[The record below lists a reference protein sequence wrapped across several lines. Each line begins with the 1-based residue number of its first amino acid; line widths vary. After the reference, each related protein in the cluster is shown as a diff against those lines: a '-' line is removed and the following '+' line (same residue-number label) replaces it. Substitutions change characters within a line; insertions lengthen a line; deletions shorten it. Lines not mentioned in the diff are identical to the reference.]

1 MIPLPVI
8 PLIVIRPQPG
18 ADATAAAAAA
28 LGLAPRVFPLFA
40 IEPVSWEP
48 PAPGEVDAL
57 LIGSAN
63 AVRHAGPALARFRGK
78 PAYAVGQATA
88 EAARAAGLTI
98 AALGSGGLESV
109 LAKIT
114 GHHRVLRLAGR
125 ERVTLH
131 SPPGVLL
138 TERIVYA
145 SNPLEVPSELAE
157 RLRSPAVVLLHS
169 AAAAEHFAREC
180 DRLSLDRAKLA
191 LVTIGP
197 RVTAACGTGWAKIA
211 TATAPDD
218 SALLAQARQL
228 CQNRDGMPGSNA
240 IRGAG

>member
-1 MIPLPVI
+1 MI

-18 ADATAAAAAA
+18 ADTTAAAAGA

-40 IEPVSWEP
+40 IAPVAWEP

-63 AVRHAGPALARFRGK
+63 AVRHAGPALALFHGK
-78 PAYAVGQATA
+78 PVYAVGQATA
-88 EAARAAGLTI
+88 AAARAAGLTI
-98 AALGSGGLESV
+98 AALGSGGLEPV
-109 LAKIT
+109 LAQIT
-114 GHHRVLRLAGR
+114 EHTRVLRLAGR
-125 ERVTLH
+125 ERVALH
-131 SPPGVLL
+131 PPQGVLL

-145 SNPLEVPSELAE
+145 SNPLALPSELAE
-157 RLRSPAVVLLHS
+157 LLRKPAVVLLHS

-180 DRLSLDRAKLA
+180 DRLALDRAKLA

-197 RVTAACGTGWAKIA
+197 RVTAACGTGWAEIA
-211 TATAPDD
+211 AATAPDD
-218 SALLAQARQL
+218 AALLARACQL
-228 CQNRDGMPGSNA
+228 CQNRDGTPGGNA